1 MRVANRTIFD
11 SIKINLDKATE
22 AMAEANM
29 VVSSGK
35 RINRLSD
42 DPVGLATVLDLRSSL
57 ANIEQLQKNI
67 NTGRSWLNMAESALS
82 QIEDVLS
89 QGKALTVEMSSANR
103 SASDRYNAS
112 TIVDG
117 YLRQVFSLA
126 NTQVAGRYIFAG
138 TETSTQPF
146 AFDDDNNPTLVTYA
160 GNDDPFAIKIG
171 KDTNVDVGRSGE
183 QVFGANWDADNI
195 FKTLIDLKAALQGN
209 DVQGIQSAMQK
220 LDDHLETIR
229 NLVSDTAGKVI
240 RLDVKEKI
248 IQDLNLTYTER
259 MSKLE
264 DADIAA
270 AIVELEAK
278 GLAYQAALN
287 SSAKVMKMSLLNYL

>member
-1 MRVANRTIFD
+1 MRVANRTIFE
-11 SIKINLDKATE
+11 SIKVNLDKATE

-42 DPVGLATVLDLRSSL
+42 DPVGLVTVLDLRSSL

-67 NTGRSWLNMAESALS
+67 NTGRSWLNMAESAMS

-89 QGKALTVEMSSANR
+89 QTKALTVEMSSGNR
-103 SASDRYNAS
+103 SADDRYQAG
-112 TIVDG
+112 TVVDG
-117 YLRQVFSLA
+117 YLRQILSLA

-138 TETSTQPF
+138 TETSAQPF

-171 KDTNVDVGRSGE
+171 KDTNVDVGRNGE
-183 QVFGANWDADNI
+183 QIFGANWDADNI
-195 FKTLIDLKAALQGN
+195 FKTLIDLKTALQGN
-209 DVQGIQSAMQK
+209 DVQGIQNAMQAS
-220 LDDHLETIR
+220 DDHLEKIR

-270 AIVELEAK
+270 AIVELEAR

-287 SSAKVMKMSLLNYL
+287 SSAKVMNLSLLNYL

>member
-1 MRVANRTIFD
+1 MRIANRTIFD

-82 QIEDVLS
+82 QIEDILV

-103 SASDRYNAS
+103 SAGDRYNAG

-117 YLRQVFSLA
+117 YLRQIFSLA

-146 AFDDDNNPTLVTYA
+146 AFDDDNNPTLATYA
-160 GNDDPFAIKIG
+160 GNNDPFAIKIG
-171 KDTNVDVGRSGE
+171 KDTNVEVGRNGE
-183 QVFGANWDADNI
+183 QVFGVNWDADNI
-195 FKTLIDLKAALQGN
+195 FKTLIDLKTALQGN
-209 DVQGIQSAMQK
+209 DVAGIQSAMQN
-220 LDDHLETIR
+220 LDNHLERSR

-248 IQDLNLTYTER
+248 IQDLNLSYTER

-278 GLAYQAALN
+278 ELAYQAALN
-287 SSAKVMKMSLLNYL
+287 SSAKVMNISLLDYL

>member
-195 FKTLIDLKAALQGN
+195 FKTLIDLKTALQGN

>member
-1 MRVANRTIFD
+1 MRIANRTIFD
-11 SIKINLDKATE
+11 SIKVNLDKATE

-42 DPVGLATVLDLRSSL
+42 DPVGLVTVLDLRSSL

-67 NTGRSWLNMAESALS
+67 NTGRSWLNMAESALG
-82 QIEDVLS
+82 QMEDVLS
-89 QGKALTVEMSSANR
+89 QAKALTVEMSSANR
-103 SASDRYNAS
+103 SADDRYNAG
-112 TIVDG
+112 IVVDG
-117 YLRQVFSLA
+117 DLRQVVSLA

-146 AFDDDNNPTLVTYA
+146 AFDDDTTPTIVTYT

-171 KDTNVDVGRSGE
+171 KDTNIDVGRSGE
-183 QVFGANWDADNI
+183 QVFGANWDGNNI
-195 FKTLIDLKAALQGN
+195 FKTLIDLKTALQGN

-220 LDDHLETIR
+220 LDDHLERMR

-248 IQDLNLTYTER
+248 IQDLNLTHTAR
-259 MSKLE
+259 MSALE

-278 GLAYQAALN
+278 ELAYQAALN
-287 SSAKVMKMSLLNYL
+287 SSAKVMNLSLLNYL

>member
-209 DVQGIQSAMQK
+209 DVQGIQSAMQN

-240 RLDVKEKI
+240 RLDVKERI